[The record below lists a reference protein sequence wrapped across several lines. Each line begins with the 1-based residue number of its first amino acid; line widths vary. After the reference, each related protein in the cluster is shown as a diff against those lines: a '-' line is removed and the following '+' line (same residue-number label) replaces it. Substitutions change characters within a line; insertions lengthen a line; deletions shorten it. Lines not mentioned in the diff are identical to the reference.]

1 MRILTNETL
10 YKRNTRLAF
19 AANVGGMFFLVAS
32 IYILFSRDEQFGLYL
47 LLLLLGILF
56 VQGGTYFNRWNKR
69 PDLALNRAL
78 KSLDDS
84 YTLYHYRT
92 PVPHLLLGP
101 TGIWILLPRH
111 TRGQIT
117 YDPSKKRWRAKGGG
131 WLSFFSREGIGKPI
145 VEASWEAEALDRLL
159 EKRWKGDGLRVQAA
173 LVFVD
178 EQAEV
183 QAGNAPIP
191 TASVKKLKNI
201 LLKAD
206 ERSRLSREQIKA
218 LADLFENRSKGQ

>member
-1 MRILTNETL
+1 MRILTNESL

-19 AANVGGMFFLVAS
+19 AANLVGMFFLVAS
-32 IYILFSRDEQFGLYL
+32 IYTLFGGDEQFGLYL

-56 VQGGTYFNRWNKR
+56 VQIGTFFGRWNKR
-69 PDLALNRAL
+69 PHLAFNQAL

-92 PVPHLLLGP
+92 PFPHLLLGP
-101 TGIWILLPRH
+101 TGVWILLPRH

-117 YDPSKKRWRAKGGG
+117 YDSGRKRWRAKGGG
-131 WLSFFSREGIGKPI
+131 WLARFSREGIGKP
-145 VEASWEAEALDRLL
+145 VADASWEAETLDRFLQ
-159 EKRWKGDGLRVQAA
+159 KHWKDPGALRVQAA

-178 EQAEV
+178 EEV
-183 QAGNAPIP
+183 EVNAGNAPIP
-191 TASVKKLKNI
+191 TASVKKLKQI

-206 ERSRLSREQIKA
+206 ERSRLSREQIKT
-218 LADLFENRSKGQ
+218 LADLFEK